1 MRLQTGFLTGALIA
15 LALGCSCE
23 RESSGGKIFYL
34 AGESLRKLS
43 VFEMDLDG
51 SNRRKVQG
59 IPTGIL
65 GFSVSRDGQWYAYA
79 IRSEAEPDM
88 KIWVGKINGDAPRQ
102 LPGMRWCT
110 EPAVSA
116 DGKLVAYTSNELGS
130 FDVVVSPTEGG
141 EPRHVTMTAK
151 ARESWPSFSF
161 DGRYLC
167 FVRFELQGRTRVPD
181 EIWVLDL
188 RTGEERM
195 VVREGPNNKT
205 TPTFSPDGKSIYYT
219 AIEDTEQL
227 PPIANIFSVSLA
239 DGKVRRITNDKCVN
253 ASPRFIDSERII
265 FESDRAEKREWDKF
279 SLVLLNLTTG
289 KQTLYPSDLPSYSG
303 HYVERP

>member
-1 MRLQTGFLTGALIA
+1 MRLQTGFLAGALIA

-102 LPGMRWCT
+102 LPGVRDCYQ
-110 EPAVSA
+110 PAVSA
-116 DGKLVAYTSNELGS
+116 DGKQVAYITNALGN

-151 ARESWPSFSF
+151 VNESWPSFSF

-167 FVRFELQGRTRVPD
+167 FVRNEPRRQPIVPD

-195 VVREGPNNKT
+195 VVREGPNIKT
-205 TPTFSPDGKSIYYT
+205 TPTFSPDGKSVFYT
-219 AIEDTEQL
+219 VIEDSKQY
-227 PPIANIFSVSLA
+227 PFVSNIFSVSLA
-239 DGKVRRITNDKCVN
+239 DGRVRRITNDKCVN

-279 SLVLLNLTTG
+279 RLVLLNLTTG